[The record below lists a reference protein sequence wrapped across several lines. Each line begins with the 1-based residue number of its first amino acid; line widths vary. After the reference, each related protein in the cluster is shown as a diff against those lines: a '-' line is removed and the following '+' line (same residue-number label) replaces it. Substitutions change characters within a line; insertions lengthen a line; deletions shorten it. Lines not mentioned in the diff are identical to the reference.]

1 MRGPKKSRRRARRK
15 SGWLPKFKRRVTR
28 YRATHETKFQHFQ
41 PEEKGAE
48 P

>member
-15 SGWLPKFKRRVTR
+15 SGWLPKFKRNVTT
-28 YRATHETKFQHFQ
+28 YRATHETKFKYFQ
-41 PEEKGAE
+41 PQESRAE